1 MRKDRPNIY
10 WWAQSPQLPYSIGES
25 LTILHDAHVGRHW
38 LDRGTV
44 PDGLPAAAALNEHRA
59 LKHIRDLEG
68 EHAATRGLIELSVDK
83 DGTPL
88 EGLWGADARLA
99 FAQHMIER
107 AIAGVEGTL
116 GWVEWPWT
124 ELGEETPAMGP
135 ATRLRARLRDNE
147 GNPSKFWIGTA
158 PTAVRAEATKGHV
171 ERRREDLHRDDPGEA
186 LAIEGITHITDWTL
200 EMLIELNGAGLLNAA
215 HNER

>member
-1 MRKDRPNIY
+1 MG
-10 WWAQSPQLPYSIGES
+10 Q
-25 LTILHDAHVGRHW
+25 HW
-38 LDRGTV
+38 LDRGAV
-44 PDGLPAAAALNEHRA
+44 PDGVPAARVLNEHRA

-88 EGLWGADARLA
+88 EGPWGADAGLA

-107 AIAGVEGTL
+107 AVAGVEGTL

-124 ELGEETPAMGP
+124 EPGEETPAMGP

-158 PTAVRAEATKGHV
+158 PTAVRAEATKGRV
-171 ERRREDLHRDDPGEA
+171 ERRREDLHRDNPGEA